1 MYKVYL
7 CWCHSLKYECVCFW
21 KKKSFS
27 KVKSDCEM
35 QRRKE
40 FYFELILA
48 WKMPWPILVNY
59 PLSNYGFSLNERK
72 FRVNLFSIPPI
83 HFWSTE
89 QFVWSVCLLLTLDG
103 ETSPAT
109 SPAPN
114 RAGLWELLQGRFG
127 LQGLK
132 GCGRWAAELSGE
144 RYIFDAVCARWGDGK
159 RS

>member
-1 MYKVYL
+1 MSVFVF
-7 CWCHSLKYECVCFW
+7 E

-72 FRVNLFSIPPI
+72 FRVNFYFPSLL
-83 HFWSTE
+83 STSGPQSNLSE
-89 QFVWSVCLLLTLDG
+89 VSVC
-103 ETSPAT
+103 
-109 SPAPN
+109 
-114 RAGLWELLQGRFG
+114 
-127 LQGLK
+127 
-132 GCGRWAAELSGE
+132 
-144 RYIFDAVCARWGDGK
+144 Y
-159 RS
+159 